1 MVFYVN
7 GRRVRLP
14 CPLSLPAYHTA
25 LGLRLAVAQL
35 RLRLAIAQLGLGLA
49 VAQLG
54 LRLPLLSLGSGLP
67 LLNSGSGSP
76 SPTPGSPLL
85 RLKEKIGVEG
95 SWAYKA
101 VVSIVVS
108 FYKLSL
114 FTHIIVHIVYNF

>member
-1 MVFYVN
+1 MVFCVN

-14 CPLSLPAYHTA
+14 CPLSLPPYHIA

-35 RLRLAIAQLGLGLA
+35 RLRLAI
-49 VAQLG
+49 AQLG

-95 SWAYKA
+95 GWAYKA

-114 FTHIIVHIVYNF
+114 FTHIIVHIAL

>member
-1 MVFYVN
+1 VVFYVN

-25 LGLRLAVAQL
+25 LGLRLRLAVAQL
-35 RLRLAIAQLGLGLA
+35 RLRLAI
-49 VAQLG
+49 AQLG

-67 LLNSGSGSP
+67 LLNSGSGLP
-76 SPTPGSPLL
+76 SPTPGSLLL

-95 SWAYKA
+95 GWAYKA